1 MRALIRPDW
10 SEYSTMK
17 RPRHTPEQTIRKLQ
31 PEGLLRRRNLLE
43 EKQWDLVA
51 PRGAPCGATGRLGP
65 AGVLAGRRLK
75 FLSVIEEH
83 SRLCQAIRVCRR
95 CKDKDLVAVLEN
107 RRPSARQ
114 LASSLAAMSSASTSP
129 QWPAVAWPLV
139 AAHSR
144 WDRFSR

>member
-1 MRALIRPDW
+1 MRALIRPDGA
-10 SEYSTMK
+10 EYSTMK

-75 FLSVIEEH
+75 FLGFEKPATAMAWVFDQLEQS
-83 SRLCQAIRVCRR
+83 
-95 CKDKDLVAVLEN
+95 KDLQKAIFDLLN
-107 RRPSARQ
+107 
-114 LASSLAAMSSASTSP
+114 
-129 QWPAVAWPLV
+129 
-139 AAHSR
+139 
-144 WDRFSR
+144 D